1 MTGGRWSG
9 QTRFTVVVIGLALVG
24 LGVFTTVTYRSN
36 SGAAALVAGGVLA
49 MLAGASGGTL
59 NVRSG
64 EGDQEARV
72 ASAGRAQLAGDAE
85 GAFDRFVQ
93 LLRGYAPQAIAYHE

>member
-1 MTGGRWSG
+1 MAAFTPSIYRGGRDSWETSRHATDLGTSLAVMANIRRRGSMTGGRWSG

-64 EGDQEARV
+64 E
-72 ASAGRAQLAGDAE
+72 
-85 GAFDRFVQ
+85 
-93 LLRGYAPQAIAYHE
+93 